1 MRKSKILPL
10 RALSIIMINLF
21 ILLIASLADSKSSVD
36 EGKDLSLK
44 LCQTCHHYKD
54 TEQAGTVGP
63 PLIGMK
69 ARFPDRKKLYDI
81 IYDPQVAIK
90 KDTMMPPFGRNELI
104 AKDQI
109 EKIIDFLYTL

>member
-21 ILLIASLADSKSSVD
+21 ILPIASLADSKSSVD

>member
-21 ILLIASLADSKSSVD
+21 ILPIASLADSKSSVD

-54 TEQAGTVGP
+54 TEQAG
-63 PLIGMK
+63 
-69 ARFPDRKKLYDI
+69 
-81 IYDPQVAIK
+81 PQ
-90 KDTMMPPFGRNELI
+90 E
-104 AKDQI
+104 
-109 EKIIDFLYTL
+109 